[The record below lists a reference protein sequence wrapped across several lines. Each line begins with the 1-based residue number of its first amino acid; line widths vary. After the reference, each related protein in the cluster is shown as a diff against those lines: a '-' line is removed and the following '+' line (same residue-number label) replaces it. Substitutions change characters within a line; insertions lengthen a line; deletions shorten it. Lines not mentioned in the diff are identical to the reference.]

1 MEVICIYAN
10 FHPGD
15 IWLFGD
21 FFLQSD
27 GCILLRPGLPEEVAI
42 VTSLDLFS
50 DNKTTLIM
58 FRARFHE
65 YTYYVYGGMNIQ
77 LDIHKHPCGSLFL
90 VPSQGSKFIE
100 L

>member
-1 MEVICIYAN
+1 MVI
-10 FHPGD
+10 
-15 IWLFGD
+15 WR